1 MVPYNSFASFPRD
14 MNSSKKVIS
23 KYTLII
29 FLCILLL
36 TVQYYA
42 IIWNTVNNEESVRS
56 SELVYSSKNIETL
69 NLPHL
74 YIITPTYKR
83 PEQIPELVRLSQT
96 LLLVPNLTWL
106 VIEDGYEKNEIVEN
120 ILKKFAL
127 KYQYLLAP
135 MPEKYKNGTA
145 AQPKGVSNR
154 NKGLEWI
161 RNHSRSG
168 VLYFADDDNT
178 YDIELFMEIRQ
189 TQTVSLFPVGL
200 VTELGL
206 SSPIVEN
213 CTFKG
218 FYDGWIGRR
227 KFPVDMAGFAVSVEF
242 LLSRP
247 NATMPYKAGYEEDG
261 FLKSLSPFEP
271 KDAQFLASCCSKILV
286 WHTRTIKNQPAKT
299 PQLFNNTNIELLLKI
314 IS

>member
-1 MVPYNSFASFPRD
+1 
-14 MNSSKKVIS
+14 MNSSKKLIS

-29 FLCILLL
+29 FICTLLL
-36 TVQYYA
+36 TIEYS
-42 IIWNTVNNEESVRS
+42 IIWNIMNDEDCVRR
-56 SELVYSSKNIETL
+56 SELVHISKTIKTS

-96 LLLVPNLTWL
+96 LLLVPKLTWL
-106 VIEDGYEKNEIVEN
+106 VIEDGYEKNEIIEN
-120 ILKKFAL
+120 ILEKFGL
-127 KYQYLLAP
+127 KHEYLLAP
-135 MPEKYKNGTA
+135 MPEKYRSEPSK
-145 AQPKGVSNR
+145 PKGVSNR

-161 RNHSRSG
+161 RNNTKSG
-168 VLYFADDDNT
+168 VVYFADDDNT
-178 YDIELFMEIRQ
+178 YDIELFMEIRK
-189 TQTVSLFPVGL
+189 TQTVSMFPVGL

-218 FYDGWIGRR
+218 FYDGWIGNR

-247 NATMPYKAGYEEDG
+247 NASMPYLAGYEEDG

-271 KDAQFLASCCSKILV
+271 KDAQLLASCCSKILV
-286 WHTRTIKNQPAKT
+286 WHTRTLKNEPAKT
-299 PQLFNNTNIELLLKI
+299 TQLFNNTNIELLLKI
-314 IS
+314 IL